1 MAGNK
6 IGGLKAAETNKQ
18 KYGSDFYHNLGKLS
32 WKDPNRKTGGFTG
45 DPERARQ
52 LGALG
57 GAKSRRTWT
66 PEERQRH
73 SEIMRNRYKGVDKSL
88 TGKA

>member
-6 IGGLKAAETNKQ
+6 TGGLKARDTNLKNDP
-18 KYGSDFYHNLGKLS
+18 DFYHNLGKLS

-45 DPERARQ
+45 DSERASE
-52 LGALG
+52 LGKLG

-66 PEERQRH
+66 PEERKRH
-73 SEIMRNRYKGVDKSL
+73 SEIMRNRYKGVHKSL
-88 TGKA
+88 TSKP